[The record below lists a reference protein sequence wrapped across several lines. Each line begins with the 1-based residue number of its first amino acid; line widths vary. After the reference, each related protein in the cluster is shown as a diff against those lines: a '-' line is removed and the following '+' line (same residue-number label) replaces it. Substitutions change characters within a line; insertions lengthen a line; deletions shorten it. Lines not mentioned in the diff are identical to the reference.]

1 GLEAH
6 NRVESSALNVR
17 LLCVAGSR
25 SIICFW
31 NIMLQQL
38 IGAPCENCFFA
49 PELKV
54 YYNRPRA
61 EMSQKPNKKC
71 RFLSAAER

>member
-1 GLEAH
+1 LEAH

-38 IGAPCENCFFA
+38 IGAPIFLFTFFS
-49 PELKV
+49 PVKF
-54 YYNRPRA
+54 YPTFT
-61 EMSQKPNKKC
+61 KGIKI
-71 RFLSAAER
+71 